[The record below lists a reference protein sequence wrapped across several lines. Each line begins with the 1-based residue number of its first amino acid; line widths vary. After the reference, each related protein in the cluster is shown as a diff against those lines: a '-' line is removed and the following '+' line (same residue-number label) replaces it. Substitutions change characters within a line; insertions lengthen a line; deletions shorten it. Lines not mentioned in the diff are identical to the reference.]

1 MLEMII
7 VVLEAKE
14 EEKKNSNNMHVIK
27 LWSIHFLFRYGG
39 VGNNGDSIVSTVT
52 IARAQEH
59 HSGNYTCGPSNA
71 EPDTITVHV
80 LNGKHAKMLDPVDA
94 S

>member
-1 MLEMII
+1 MIQLMG
-7 VVLEAKE
+7 VNYSVAPANGVL
-14 EEKKNSNNMHVIK
+14 SVFFI
-27 LWSIHFLFRYGG
+27 SLFRYGG

-59 HSGNYTCGPSNA
+59 HSGNYTCRPSNA

-80 LNGKHAKMLDPVDA
+80 LNGELAVKHV
-94 S
+94 SE